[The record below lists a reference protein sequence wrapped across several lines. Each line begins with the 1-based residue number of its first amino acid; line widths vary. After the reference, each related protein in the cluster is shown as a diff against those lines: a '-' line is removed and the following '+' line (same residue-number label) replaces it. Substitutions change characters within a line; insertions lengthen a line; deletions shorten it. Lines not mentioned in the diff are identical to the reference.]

1 MSNPNP
7 ALRASARPPSSV
19 PTISRLLVTA
29 VALALFAAAMWFAWL
44 GWDHTYY
51 DVKGVPQ
58 GPYRAWQVIGC
69 GLSIVT
75 ATVLAYRQAPRAL
88 AIFVL
93 AIAADVGFAV
103 PWAIDASSG
112 DETGLWAVGLFL
124 LVMGSGVGLT
134 SVLAVTHMLAKPE
147 SSPTQALV
155 VCSVLTLLAVLVYAP
170 LAIVPLVAAGWV
182 FFWRWLPDR
191 RRLKNGLA
199 H

>member
-1 MSNPNP
+1 MSKPNP
-7 ALRASARPPSSV
+7 PVPVRPPSSV
-19 PTISRLLVTA
+19 PTISRLLLTA
-29 VALALFAAAMWFAWL
+29 VVLALFAAAMWFAWL

-51 DVKGVPQ
+51 EVKGVAQ

-69 GLSIVT
+69 SLTIVT

-93 AIAADVGFAV
+93 VVAADVGFAV
-103 PWAIDASSG
+103 PWAIDASSADG
-112 DETGLWAVGLFL
+112 TGLWAVGLFL
-124 LVMGSGVGLT
+124 LVIGSGVGLT
-134 SVLAVTHMLAKPE
+134 SVLAVTHMLEKPE

-155 VCSVLTLLAVLVYAP
+155 VWSVLTLLAVLVYAP